1 MEEMTRTME
10 FEALQEMLSE
20 RRYRELKDALA
31 EMNEVDIAEF
41 ILEQPAEKTVLLFR
55 MLPKEIA
62 ADVFSNLESDVQ
74 ETIIASITDFEL
86 REIMDD
92 LFVDDA
98 VDMLEELPSN
108 MVKRVLKNTAPE
120 DRKLLNQFL
129 RYPDDS
135 AGSIMTAEFID
146 LKETMTVEDAI
157 KRIRRIGEDAEMIYT
172 CYVTDSRRH
181 LIGVVTV
188 KDLLLAQDDDKVID
202 LMEEDVMKVSTQT
215 DQEEV
220 ARMFSKY
227 DMLAMPVVDNE
238 NRLVGMVTID
248 DAVDVLEEE
257 ATEDIQKMAG
267 QLPSEKPYLRMGIFE
282 TVKKRLP
289 WLMILMIS
297 ATVSGKILQNFEAA
311 FVAIPMLVTC
321 IPMLMDTS
329 GNAGAQ
335 TSASIIRG
343 LALKEVQTRDILKIV
358 WREIRVSLC
367 LGICLAAVNYIRL
380 MIMFPHHYLESL
392 VVSITA
398 VAAICLANLMAGI
411 MPIFATKIHLDPA
424 LVATPIITTVADA
437 LALISYFMIAKALL
451 PI

>member
-108 MVKRVLKNTAPE
+108 MVKRDLKNTAPE

-135 AGSIMTAEFID
+135 AVSIMTAEFID

-157 KRIRRIGEDAEMIYT
+157 KRIRRIGAAAEMIYT

>member
-62 ADVFSNLESDVQ
+62 ADVFSNLEPDVQ

-267 QLPSEKPYLRMGIFE
+267 QLPSEKPYLRMGILE

>member
-10 FEALQEMLSE
+10 FEALQEMLTE

-41 ILEQPAEKTVLLFR
+41 ILDQPAEKAVLLFR

-238 NRLVGMVTID
+238 NRLVGMITID

-257 ATEDIQKMAG
+257 ATEDIKKMAG
-267 QLPSEKPYLRMGIFE
+267 QLPSEKPYLRMGILE

-343 LALKEVQTRDILKIV
+343 LALKEVQTRDILKII

>member
-41 ILEQPAEKTVLLFR
+41 ILEQPAEKAVLLFR

-267 QLPSEKPYLRMGIFE
+267 QLPSEKPYLRMGILE

-398 VAAICLANLMAGI
+398 VAAICLANLKAGI

>member
-188 KDLLLAQDDDKVID
+188 KDLLLAQDDDKVTD

-238 NRLVGMVTID
+238 NRLVGIVTID
-248 DAVDVLEEE
+248 DAIDVLEEE

>member
-424 LVATPIITTVADA
+424 LVATPI
-437 LALISYFMIAKALL
+437 
-451 PI
+451 

>member
-41 ILEQPAEKTVLLFR
+41 ILEQPAEKAVLLFR

-267 QLPSEKPYLRMGIFE
+267 QLPSEKPYLRMGILE

-367 LGICLAAVNYIRL
+367 PGICLAAVNYIRL

>member
-267 QLPSEKPYLRMGIFE
+267 QLPSEKPYLRMGILE

>member
-267 QLPSEKPYLRMGIFE
+267 QLPSEKPYLRMGILE

-392 VVSITA
+392 VVSLTA

-437 LALISYFMIAKALL
+437 LALISYF
-451 PI
+451 

>member
-157 KRIRRIGEDAEMIYT
+157 KRIRRIGAFSSHMVCT
-172 CYVTDSRRH
+172 
-181 LIGVVTV
+181 IG
-188 KDLLLAQDDDKVID
+188 K
-202 LMEEDVMKVSTQT
+202 MENQITRSFPFSTNSDVS
-215 DQEEV
+215 
-220 ARMFSKY
+220 
-227 DMLAMPVVDNE
+227 
-238 NRLVGMVTID
+238 
-248 DAVDVLEEE
+248 
-257 ATEDIQKMAG
+257 
-267 QLPSEKPYLRMGIFE
+267 
-282 TVKKRLP
+282 
-289 WLMILMIS
+289 
-297 ATVSGKILQNFEAA
+297 
-311 FVAIPMLVTC
+311 
-321 IPMLMDTS
+321 
-329 GNAGAQ
+329 
-335 TSASIIRG
+335 
-343 LALKEVQTRDILKIV
+343 
-358 WREIRVSLC
+358 
-367 LGICLAAVNYIRL
+367 
-380 MIMFPHHYLESL
+380 
-392 VVSITA
+392 
-398 VAAICLANLMAGI
+398 
-411 MPIFATKIHLDPA
+411 
-424 LVATPIITTVADA
+424 
-437 LALISYFMIAKALL
+437 
-451 PI
+451 

>member
-41 ILEQPAEKTVLLFR
+41 ILEQPAEKAVLLFR

-267 QLPSEKPYLRMGIFE
+267 QLPSEKPYLRMGILE

>member
-41 ILEQPAEKTVLLFR
+41 ILEQPAEKAVLLFR

-267 QLPSEKPYLRMGIFE
+267 QLPSERPYLRMGIFE

-392 VVSITA
+392 VVSLTA

>member
-188 KDLLLAQDDDKVID
+188 KDLLLAQDDDKVTD

-267 QLPSEKPYLRMGIFE
+267 QLPSEKPYLRMGILE

-367 LGICLAAVNYIRL
+367 LGICLAAVNYVRL

>member
-1 MEEMTRTME
+1 MEEDIKME
-10 FEALQEMLSE
+10 FEALEEMLSE

-31 EMNEVDIAEF
+31 EMNEVDIAQF
-41 ILEQPAEKTVLLFR
+41 ILDQPAEKAVLLFR

-74 ETIIASITDFEL
+74 ETIINSITDFEL

-188 KDLLLAQDDDKVID
+188 KDLLLAQDDDAVVD
-202 LMEEDVMKVSTQT
+202 LMDDDVMKVSTHT

-227 DMLAMPVVDNE
+227 DLLALPVVDNE
-238 NRLVGMVTID
+238 NRLVGIVTID

-289 WLMILMIS
+289 WLMVLMIS

-321 IPMLMDTS
+321 IPMLMDTG

-343 LALKEVQTRDILKIV
+343 LALKEVQTRDILKVI
-358 WREIRVSLC
+358 WREVRISVV
-367 LGICLAAVNYIRL
+367 LGVCLAAVNYVRL

-398 VAAICLANLMAGI
+398 VVAICLANLMAGI
-411 MPIFATKIHLDPA
+411 LPILATKIHLDPA

>member
-1 MEEMTRTME
+1 MEDITME
-10 FEALQEMLSE
+10 FEALEEMLSE

-31 EMNEVDIAEF
+31 EMNEVDIAQF
-41 ILEQPAEKTVLLFR
+41 ILDQPAEKAVLLFR

-62 ADVFSNLESDVQ
+62 ADVFSNLEPDVQ
-74 ETIIASITDFEL
+74 ETIINSITDFEL

-188 KDLLLAQDDDKVID
+188 KDLLLAQDDDAVVD
-202 LMEEDVMKVSTQT
+202 LMDDDVMKVSTHT

-227 DMLAMPVVDNE
+227 DLLALPVVDNE

-367 LGICLAAVNYIRL
+367 LGICLAAVNYVRL

-392 VVSITA
+392 VVSLTA
-398 VAAICLANLMAGI
+398 IAAICLANLMAGI
-411 MPIFATKIHLDPA
+411 MPILATKIHLDPA

>member
-367 LGICLAAVNYIRL
+367 LGICLAAVNYVRL

>member
-1 MEEMTRTME
+1 
-10 FEALQEMLSE
+10 
-20 RRYRELKDALA
+20 
-31 EMNEVDIAEF
+31 
-41 ILEQPAEKTVLLFR
+41 
-55 MLPKEIA
+55 
-62 ADVFSNLESDVQ
+62 
-74 ETIIASITDFEL
+74 
-86 REIMDD
+86 
-92 LFVDDA
+92 
-98 VDMLEELPSN
+98 
-108 MVKRVLKNTAPE
+108 
-120 DRKLLNQFL
+120 
-129 RYPDDS
+129 
-135 AGSIMTAEFID
+135 
-146 LKETMTVEDAI
+146 
-157 KRIRRIGEDAEMIYT
+157 
-172 CYVTDSRRH
+172 RH

-238 NRLVGMVTID
+238 NRLVGIVTID

-267 QLPSEKPYLRMGIFE
+267 QLPSEKPYLRMGILE

-392 VVSITA
+392 VVSLTA

>member
-1 MEEMTRTME
+1 MTRTME

-367 LGICLAAVNYIRL
+367 LGICLAAVNYVRL